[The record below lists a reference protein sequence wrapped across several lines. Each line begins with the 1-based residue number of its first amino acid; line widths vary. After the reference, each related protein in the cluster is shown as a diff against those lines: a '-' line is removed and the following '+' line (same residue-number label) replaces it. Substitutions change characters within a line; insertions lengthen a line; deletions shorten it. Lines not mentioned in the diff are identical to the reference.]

1 VKGNIKKQIPPK
13 AFHFVVYTI
22 FATIH
27 STLKNA
33 ATKIMSIK
41 TSLTTAIVIAAITI
55 HTATTS
61 SVKNEDGGRQK
72 SPDFDDGKNDNKASC
87 GLYMA
92 TSSTSLSNDHKWGVY
107 AGKDIEANA
116 AIGFG
121 DLAIHTFQ
129 LMANNIW
136 MNQAREEIVDDL
148 DKNQLANIVDWFE
161 QFVWVPDS
169 SGGQYELFDT
179 ENGAKIVTAV
189 PGTGVLG
196 GYNPKLTNAD
206 WNHSSAYHREAW
218 NEFPEEAHPGRGAY
232 TNYFNLELAA
242 TEVIPAGR
250 EIFMEVR
257 IGNRLIEAP
266 NSGVLQIAN

>member
-1 VKGNIKKQIPPK
+1 MKGNINNKIPPK
-13 AFHFVVYTI
+13 AFYTYKLCNE
-22 FATIH
+22 T
-27 STLKNA
+27 TLNNA
-33 ATKIMSIK
+33 ATKMSIK
-41 TSLTTAIVIAAITI
+41 TSLSTAIVIAAITI

-61 SVKNEDGGRQK
+61 SIKNEDGGRQK
-72 SPDFDDGKNDNKASC
+72 SPDFDDGNDDSKASC

-107 AGKDIEANA
+107 AGKDIKANS

-121 DLAIHTFQ
+121 DLAIHTFH

-136 MNQAREEIVDDL
+136 MNSATEEIFDDL
-148 DKNQLANIVDWFE
+148 DENKLANIVDWFE
-161 QFVWVPDS
+161 QFVWVPNC
-169 SGGQYELFDT
+169 SGGQFEIWDT
-179 ENGAKIVTAV
+179 KDGAKIVTAI
-189 PGTGVLG
+189 PGTGVMG

-232 TNYFNLELAA
+232 TNYFNLELEA

-257 IGNRLIEAP
+257 KCNRG
-266 NSGVLQIAN
+266 S